1 MNYEVV
7 ELEEKVVVGISSRT
21 KNSDPQMGMII
32 GGLWNDFYQKGIY
45 QSISHKSN
53 EKALGLYTN
62 YESDL
67 NGPYDIVVACEVN
80 SSDDQLEELKK
91 IIIPAGK
98 YAKFVVRGQMQ
109 KAVGDF
115 WYMLSDESIDRAYS
129 CDYEEYQNS
138 DMEDAEIHM
147 YISIK

>member
-7 ELEEKVVVGISSRT
+7 ELEEKVVIGISART

-45 QSISHKSN
+45 QSISHKTN
-53 EKALGLYTN
+53 EKALGMYTN
-62 YESDL
+62 YESGL
-67 NGPYDIVVACEVN
+67 NGSYDVVVACEVN
-80 SSDDQLEELKK
+80 SSENQPEELRKV
-91 IIIPAGK
+91 IIPAGK
-98 YAKFVVRGQMQ
+98 YAKYIVHGDVQ
-109 KAVGDF
+109 KAVGEF
-115 WYMLSDESIDRAYS
+115 WNALLCEPIERAYG

-138 DMEDAEIHM
+138 DMQDAEIHM